1 MKNYINHQFIFLLL
15 FLIFPIPWN
24 DFNYLKKKKK
34 VVALNLEC
42 FHQCFFVLSGFFCCC
57 CSVDLHCSVLAKISD
72 CTRLCII
79 YKLVLGLRDILV
91 GTDQS
96 FLFIK
101 CFSHLD
107 RMWIHWEISSIFF
120 FLSFFCLIITI
131 NTIRLNISKRLKSS
145 SIIKFS
151 TISFSS
157 IFLSSSFFS
166 TSGRASWHVARP
178 CSVKKY
184 QFSKWMFSYSFHVQ
198 CFQGVA
204 SNRDKW

>member
-1 MKNYINHQFIFLLL
+1 MLPSMLLCSE
-15 FLIFPIPWN
+15 W
-24 DFNYLKKKKK
+24 
-34 VVALNLEC
+34 
-42 FHQCFFVLSGFFCCC
+42 FFVVVVVQFSWSSLQC
-57 CSVDLHCSVLAKISD
+57 VLAKISD

-96 FLFIK
+96 FFIRK
-101 CFSHLD
+101 MFLTSRKNVNSLRD
-107 RMWIHWEISSIFF
+107 FINFFF

-166 TSGRASWHVARP
+166 TSGRASWHVARRIAWKSINFLNE
-178 CSVKKY
+178 CFHILFMSSV
-184 QFSKWMFSYSFHVQ
+184 FR
-198 CFQGVA
+198 G
-204 SNRDKW
+204 